1 MVPRVRLDST
11 RLWWEFMISVHSD
24 SESKLETIWTKCVGS
39 MEVKGRWVKVTAAIV
54 FLDSREA
61 MPVAFKE

>member
-1 MVPRVRLDST
+1 
-11 RLWWEFMISVHSD
+11 MISVHSD